1 MVNHHRQFRGLEIG
15 LFYFI
20 LNALFLINEKQL
32 NEMNIFQK
40 DEIGLPSTFAAIL
53 ANVFQ
58 AIDLMNV
65 NIFLTIIISL
75 LSIVWLVFKI
85 KNEKAIFEKRKDEKG
100 E

>member
-1 MVNHHRQFRGLEIG
+1 M
-15 LFYFI
+15 
-20 LNALFLINEKQL
+20 INEKQL

-75 LSIVWLVFKI
+75 LSIVWLIFKI
-85 KNEKAIFEKRKDEKG
+85 KNEKAIFEKRKNEKG

>member
-1 MVNHHRQFRGLEIG
+1 M
-15 LFYFI
+15 
-20 LNALFLINEKQL
+20 INEKQL

-85 KNEKAIFEKRKDEKG
+85 KNEKAIFEKRKNEKG

>member
-1 MVNHHRQFRGLEIG
+1 
-15 LFYFI
+15 
-20 LNALFLINEKQL
+20 
-32 NEMNIFQK
+32 MNIFQK

-85 KNEKAIFEKRKDEKG
+85 KNEKAILEKRKDEKG

>member
-1 MVNHHRQFRGLEIG
+1 LV
-15 LFYFI
+15 
-20 LNALFLINEKQL
+20 NEKQL

-85 KNEKAIFEKRKDEKG
+85 KNEKAIFDKRKDEKG

>member
-1 MVNHHRQFRGLEIG
+1 
-15 LFYFI
+15 
-20 LNALFLINEKQL
+20 
-32 NEMNIFQK
+32 MNIFQK

-58 AIDLMNV
+58 AIDLMNM

-85 KNEKAIFEKRKDEKG
+85 KNEKAIFEKRKNEKG

>member
-1 MVNHHRQFRGLEIG
+1 LV
-15 LFYFI
+15 
-20 LNALFLINEKQL
+20 NEKQL

-85 KNEKAIFEKRKDEKG
+85 KNEKAIFEKRKNEKG

>member
-1 MVNHHRQFRGLEIG
+1 
-15 LFYFI
+15 
-20 LNALFLINEKQL
+20 LINEKQL

-75 LSIVWLVFKI
+75 LSIVWLIFKI
-85 KNEKAIFEKRKDEKG
+85 KNEKAIFEKRKNEKG